1 MAAHAPTTVRL
12 TAHGRELIMD
22 RIVDIRM
29 RRIPELRPLL
39 VEHERDERDVAAF
52 EALLAEV
59 SDLEGL
65 LAESEL
71 VEVPAHPTEVMLGA
85 RIRVEMPDG
94 SDEWIRPVHPREAVL
109 DDERIS
115 VDSPLA
121 RALMGA
127 QVNDAVTIHAPQGDW
142 VCTVLEI
149 TA

>member
-85 RIRVEMPDG
+85 RIRVEMHDG